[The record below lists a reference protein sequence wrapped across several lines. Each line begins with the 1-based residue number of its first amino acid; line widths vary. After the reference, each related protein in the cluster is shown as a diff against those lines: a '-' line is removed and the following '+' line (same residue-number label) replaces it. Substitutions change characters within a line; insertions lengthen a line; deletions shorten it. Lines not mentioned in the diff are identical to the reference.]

1 MIYILALIGLIMFG
15 GLNVVAAEGK
25 VVVLIHIVIL
35 TTLNQ
40 EHLAALKE
48 YVPKT
53 LHT

>member
-1 MIYILALIGLIMFG
+1 MTYILALIGLIMFG
-15 GLNVVAAEGK
+15 GLNVVVAEGK
-25 VVVLIHIVIL
+25 VVLSIQVIL

-48 YVPKT
+48 YVLKT